1 MKMLSDIYVIKKT
14 RSRNE
19 GIRFLNE
26 FIPSREYSGNTFEL
40 DLSNQPRENQLD
52 ITALMDSLEVDQ
64 EKVQSLYWRCL
75 DRQSDVSHGMIFYIE
90 NGYMI
95 FGLSRYANGVD
106 ENDIKDQKCLRRMKR
121 FIGSEIGYITFEC
134 PPEDVYENFIQ
145 LALEFDSNNE
155 EV

>member
-1 MKMLSDIYVIKKT
+1 MLSDIYVIKKT
-14 RSRNE
+14 RSKSA

-26 FIPSREYSGNTFEL
+26 FIPSREYSGITCEL
-40 DLSNQPRENQLD
+40 GLSNHSRENQLD
-52 ITALMDSLEVDQ
+52 ISTLMDSLEADQ

-95 FGLSRYANGVD
+95 FGLSRYAANEVD
-106 ENDIKDQKCLRRMKR
+106 ESDIEEQKCLGRMKR

-134 PPEDVYENFIQ
+134 PPEDVYENFSQ